1 MDTNR
6 KTYDENLTKS
16 EILRKLFK
24 KWNPEIKT
32 EIIPVSQA
40 YGRIL
45 TETQQALYDLPVV
58 RASSMDGIAV
68 KSEFFEKGMPDTSA
82 WRPGEEY
89 VRADTGDDFDD
100 AFDSVIRIE
109 YVTIHPDGGVS
120 IQFPDGVVFER
131 GMNVRPAG
139 ATLKKGSVVA
149 KAGHRLTAMDLASLE
164 SGGITSIPAI
174 RKPIVGFIPTGNE
187 LVAPGAVP
195 QRGQNIDCNSTLA
208 YHMIQEMG
216 GEPICY
222 PIVRDKKEELAAA
235 LRRALDECDIILIN
249 GGSSK
254 GEEDFNTKIIQ
265 EYGEMI
271 SHWVKA
277 APGRPMGVA
286 VAENKPLINLSG
298 PSIAAF
304 YGMEWCLRPVIA
316 RAMRT
321 EVSERQRVPAFLTKD
336 IPAPGVIEFLCML
349 DAHKNEDGT
358 ISAAPANTRNSGR
371 APLSANAMLVTELGT
386 TMYKAGE
393 TVKIELLRPLSEI

>member
-1 MDTNR
+1 MAANL
-6 KTYDENLTKS
+6 KAYSENLTKS
-16 EILRKLFK
+16 EILSKLFDR
-24 KWNPEIKT
+24 WSPEIKIET
-32 EIIPVSQA
+32 IPVSQA

-45 TETQQALYDLPVV
+45 AETQQALYDLPVV

-68 KSEFFEKGMPDTSA
+68 KSELFEKGIPDTSS
-82 WRPGEEY
+82 WRPGMEY

-109 YVTIHPDGGVS
+109 HVNMHPDGSIS
-120 IQFPDGVVFER
+120 IQLPDGVVFER

-139 ATLKKGSVVA
+139 ASLKKGSVVA
-149 KAGHRLTAMDLASLE
+149 KAGHTITALDLASLE
-164 SGGITSIPAI
+164 SGGITSVPVI

-187 LVAPGAVP
+187 LVTPGTVP

-208 YHMIQEMG
+208 YHMIREMG
-216 GEPICY
+216 GEPMCY
-222 PIVRDKKEELAAA
+222 PIVRDKKEELASA

-254 GEEDFNTKIIQ
+254 GGEDFNTNIIE

-271 SHWVKA
+271 CHWVKA

-316 RAMRT
+316 RAMQRD
-321 EVSERQRVPAFLTKD
+321 VSGRQRVPAFLTTD
-336 IPAPGVIEFLCML
+336 ISAPGVIEFLCML

-371 APLSANAMLVTELGT
+371 APLSANAMLITELGT

-393 TVKIELLRPLSEI
+393 TVTIELLRPFSEI